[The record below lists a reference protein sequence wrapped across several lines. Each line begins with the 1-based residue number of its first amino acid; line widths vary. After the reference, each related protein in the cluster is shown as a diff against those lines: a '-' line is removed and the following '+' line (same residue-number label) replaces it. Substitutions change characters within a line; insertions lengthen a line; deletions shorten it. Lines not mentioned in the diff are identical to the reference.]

1 MIKQLKASLT
11 DYIHTLTMYDY
22 VAFGWLFGLLIM
34 MILTALLS
42 SKSKPKLAS
51 FLIFFSF
58 ILMFIGPI
66 GVKLFLDK
74 TIRKVKIIDQ
84 NSTKL
89 NFSKLLVVTGKI
101 ENHGKIDLK
110 KCYVSAKVLKISDNK
125 YLNFL
130 YNLKPIRK
138 RTIITEANISKDT
151 SEEFKVVFEKFN
163 YKKDY
168 RVAVSAECY

>member
-22 VAFGWLFGLLIM
+22 VAFGWLFGLLMM

-42 SKSKPKLAS
+42 SKNKPKLAS

-58 ILMFIGPI
+58 ILMFIGPV
-66 GVKLFLDK
+66 GTKLFLDK
-74 TIRKVKIIDQ
+74 TIRKVEIIDQ

-89 NFSKLLVVTGKI
+89 NFSKLLVITGKI
-101 ENHGKIDLK
+101 ENHGKINLQ
-110 KCYVSAKVLKISDNK
+110 KCYVNAKVLKVSDNK

-138 RTIITEANISKDT
+138 RTIIAEANISKDT
-151 SEEFKVVFEKFN
+151 AEEFKVVFEKFN
-163 YKKDY
+163 YTKDY
-168 RVAVSAECY
+168 RVTVNAECY

>member
-1 MIKQLKASLT
+1 MFKNLKASLT
-11 DYIHTLTMYDY
+11 DYIHTLTVYDY
-22 VAFGWLFGLLIM
+22 AAFGWLFGLLFM

-42 SKSKPKLAS
+42 SNKKPKLAS

-58 ILMFIGPI
+58 ILMFTGPI
-66 GVKLFLDK
+66 GIKLFLDK
-74 TIRKVKIIDQ
+74 TVRKVNIIDQ

-89 NFSKLLVVTGKI
+89 NFSKSLVITGKI
-101 ENHGKIDLK
+101 ENHGKINLH
-110 KCYVSAKVLKISDNK
+110 KCYLNTKVLKISDNK

-138 RTIITEANISKDT
+138 RTVVTEANISKDE

-168 RVAVSAECY
+168 SVSITAECY

>member
-1 MIKQLKASLT
+1 MFKNLKASLT
-11 DYIHTLTMYDY
+11 DYIHTLTVYDY
-22 VAFGWLFGLLIM
+22 AAFGWLLLLFII
-34 MILTALLS
+34 ILTLSILLS
-42 SKSKPKLAS
+42 KKKPKLAS
-51 FLIFFSF
+51 FLIFLTF

-66 GVKLFLDK
+66 AIKIFLDK
-74 TIRKVKIIDQ
+74 TIRKVEIIDQ

-89 NFSKLLVVTGKI
+89 NFSKSLLITGKI
-101 ENHGKIDLK
+101 ENHGKINLH
-110 KCYVSAKVLKISDNK
+110 KCYVNTKVLKTSQNK

-138 RTIITEANISKDT
+138 RTIVTESNISKDE

-168 RVAVSAECY
+168 SVTVSAECY